1 MTATY
6 ASRSEILAATAPL
19 AADPARAGAFFD
31 LDGTLAPIV
40 ARPEDVVV
48 PPRTRELVER
58 ISGRYG
64 MTGVVSGRRA
74 EDARRILGL
83 EGLTYIGNHGFE
95 LLAAGLER
103 AEPVPAL
110 AGREGLAAAFAAD
123 LDPER
128 LRAVGLRVEDKGA
141 IIALHWRGAADET
154 AAESVVER
162 IAREAET
169 TGLHTHRGRMVI
181 ELRPPVE
188 VDKGVGITAA
198 LGSVPVTGAFYA
210 GDDRTDADAFR
221 ALRGMVD
228 QRSLERA
235 VCVAVAADETPAEVI
250 EAADLAVEGPG
261 AFVAVLEALA

>member
-48 PPRTRELVER
+48 PPRTREL
-58 ISGRYG
+58 
-64 MTGVVSGRRA
+64 
-74 EDARRILGL
+74 
-83 EGLTYIGNHGFE
+83 
-95 LLAAGLER
+95 
-103 AEPVPAL
+103 
-110 AGREGLAAAFAAD
+110 
-123 LDPER
+123 
-128 LRAVGLRVEDKGA
+128 
-141 IIALHWRGAADET
+141 
-154 AAESVVER
+154 VER